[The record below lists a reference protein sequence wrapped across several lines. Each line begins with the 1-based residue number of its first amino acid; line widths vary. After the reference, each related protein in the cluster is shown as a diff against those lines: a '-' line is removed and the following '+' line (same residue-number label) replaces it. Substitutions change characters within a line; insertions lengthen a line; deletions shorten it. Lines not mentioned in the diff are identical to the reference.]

1 MPAARHRGI
10 LPVTTISS
18 LYRWSVGLLYMA
30 VICFVLIVCSLFMP
44 TRAYDPLFKALQRG
58 LFKLLFIPVEVEGAE
73 KLGNGRAALV
83 MANHVSIFDIP
94 LLGGFLPGVVR
105 GVEWEPHFRWPL
117 YGPLIRRIGNI
128 PIDRDNAFS
137 SMKSLQKA
145 HKELAARHSLVILP
159 EAHRTTDGKL
169 RQFKRLPFHLA
180 KTAGVELV
188 PVGLSG
194 LFSLKNRGSWKI
206 SSSRL
211 KVAIGE
217 AISAEEIGGRTV
229 DELRHITKQRIEG

>member
-1 MPAARHRGI
+1 VI
-10 LPVTTISS
+10 TVSS
-18 LYRWSVGLLYMA
+18 LYRWSIGLLYAA
-30 VICFVLIVCSLFMP
+30 VLCFVVIVCSLFVP
-44 TRAYDPLFKALQRG
+44 TRVYDPLFKALQRG
-58 LFKLLFIPVEVEGAE
+58 LFKLLFIPVDVEGAE
-73 KLGNGRAALV
+73 TLEDGRAALV

-128 PIDRDNAFS
+128 PIDRENVFS

-145 HKELAARHSLVILP
+145 HKRLAARHSLVILP

-180 KTAGVELV
+180 KNAGVDIV

-194 LFSLKNRGSWKI
+194 LFSLKSKNSWKI
-206 SSSRL
+206 RSTRL

-217 AISAEEIGGRTV
+217 AISAEEIVRRTV
-229 DELRHITKQRIEG
+229 DELRHITKQRIERLIERP